1 MPGTRRHVRTSEWIV
16 RKALGAGL
24 VVAVSL
30 ALAGCTDAG
39 NDQTERISAAPELLQ
54 AGPVPTSADCARET
68 LPFRA
73 SSLPDG
79 WNHEVQTGELRDYKA
94 DRSYAAE
101 TTRSWRGS
109 GEEAIGV
116 YRDPPGI
123 EPPKDDPAPIAVLG
137 GRGVIGP
144 SPRAEWSSSDDT
156 PVTSA
161 AFSWCGSRWALVGV
175 GGVTL
180 DQVRSVAEGLVPA

>member
-1 MPGTRRHVRTSEWIV
+1 MK
-16 RKALGAGL
+16 KALGAVV
-24 VVAVSL
+24 VVALS
-30 ALAGCTDAG
+30 LAGCTDDG
-39 NDQTERISAAPELLQ
+39 NDQANRTSATPELQ
-54 AGPVPTSADCARET
+54 AGPVPKGTDCSREP

-73 SSLPDG
+73 TFLPAG
-79 WNHEVQTGELRDYKA
+79 WNHEIQIGEFRDYKA
-94 DRSYAAE
+94 DGSSTAE
-101 TTRSWRGS
+101 TARSWRGPDKQ
-109 GEEAIGV
+109 AIGV

-144 SPRAEWSSSDDT
+144 YPMAEFGSGAN
-156 PVTSA
+156 PVTST

-180 DQVRSVAEGLVPA
+180 DQVRSVAEGLAPV